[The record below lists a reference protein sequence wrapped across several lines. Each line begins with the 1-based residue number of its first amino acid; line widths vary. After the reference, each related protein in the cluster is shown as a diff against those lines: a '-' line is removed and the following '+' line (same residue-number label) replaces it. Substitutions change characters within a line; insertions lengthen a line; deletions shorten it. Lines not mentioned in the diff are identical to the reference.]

1 MLLMRRCFWWRKNRE
16 LYSYFWWYVDVDDGG
31 YADWFVCRR
40 AFVTGHVLVVDGGM
54 VASGTEQRAFVTK

>member
-1 MLLMRRCFWWRKNRE
+1 VSCPFCFWWD
-16 LYSYFWWYVDVDDGG
+16 VDVDDGG
-31 YADWFVCRR
+31 YADWFVCCR